1 MGTINLL
8 IHSYIDP
15 NTGGT
20 IFQFLLPFISAIG
33 AGIVIFWRRIKDIFL
48 KIIGKGG
55 EKEE

>member
-1 MGTINLL
+1 MEFFPLL
-8 IHSYIDP
+8 LFSYIDP

-33 AGIVIFWRRIKDIFL
+33 AGIVIFWRRIKDVFL
-48 KIIGKGG
+48 KIIGKSG

>member
-1 MGTINLL
+1 MKFINFFFF
-8 IHSYIDP
+8 SYIDP

-33 AGIVIFWRRIKDIFL
+33 AGIIIFWRRIKGIFL
-48 KIIGKGG
+48 KIIGKSG

>member
-1 MGTINLL
+1 MNGLSL
-8 IHSYIDP
+8 IIFNYIDP

-33 AGIVIFWRRIKDIFL
+33 AGIIIFWRRIKETFK

-55 EKEE
+55 EGE